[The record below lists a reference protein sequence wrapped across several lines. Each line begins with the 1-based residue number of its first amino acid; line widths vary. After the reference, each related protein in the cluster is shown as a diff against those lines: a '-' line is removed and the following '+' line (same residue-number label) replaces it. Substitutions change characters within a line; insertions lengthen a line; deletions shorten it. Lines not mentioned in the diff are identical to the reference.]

1 MAQLLPILHLNI
13 YKIWKINSKDLRKSF
28 FRKNMKNNIMNKNT
42 IFTNTSCIKQGG
54 RMEIKEKRILS
65 IICFYTLITLTI
77 LMAGGFI
84 VAMAIRTFPL
94 WAKVVYITWAGLVI
108 ATVIFD
114 IVCTATNS
122 MKMISGLIIYIL
134 TILAIAMSVIVY
146 LVYTTRNGLATDI
159 NFVYILAVAMSY
171 ATSLFM
177 IAEFITGENLI
188 EHNTSAKS
196 LRQKGIK
203 E

>member
-1 MAQLLPILHLNI
+1 M
-13 YKIWKINSKDLRKSF
+13 D
-28 FRKNMKNNIMNKNT
+28 
-42 IFTNTSCIKQGG
+42 
-54 RMEIKEKRILS
+54 IKEKRILS
-65 IICFYTLITLTI
+65 IICFYTLIALSI

-84 VAMAIRTFPL
+84 VALAFRTFPL

-122 MKMISGLIIYIL
+122 MKFISGLLTYVL
-134 TILAIAMSVIVY
+134 TILAIAMSIIVY
-146 LVYTTRNGLATDI
+146 LVYTTRSGLSTDI
-159 NFVYILAVAMSY
+159 NSVYMLAVAMSY

-196 LRQKGIK
+196 LKQKGIK